1 MEQKEWATIEDEIA
15 DLEAQVETL
24 TAGMNNQGSDFAK
37 LQELQNQLNTVETQ
51 LEEKMNRWE
60 YLSEFAED

>member
-1 MEQKEWATIEDEIA
+1 
-15 DLEAQVETL
+15 
-24 TAGMNNQGSDFAK
+24 MNNQGSDFAK

-60 YLSEFAED
+60 YLSEFAEV